1 MEENEKTVYELQPNT
16 KQVTKSDEP
25 QQTTQSR
32 EQTSAHP
39 AHSGDYLLDTKPAAQ
54 EQTVGDS
61 SKNQK
66 SLVRSGISLS
76 FLTLLSRILGL
87 IREMTKAAFLGTSF
101 LADAYTFAFQ
111 LPNLFRRLFAENSIS
126 VAFIP
131 TFKSYLEQEQTDPA
145 KKEETKEFLKATFTL
160 ISFLTTVFT
169 LLGIILAPLITQF
182 FTESTDPELIS
193 EMAVLTRIMFPYLI
207 VISIAAFFQGIL
219 NGMKIFAPSGFT
231 PVLFNIIVV
240 LATYLL
246 SPYTANPARAMSIG
260 VISGG
265 SVQALFQLPF
275 VLKQHRTVQFTTLK
289 KAFTNPGTR
298 KVLRLV
304 APTIFGMAAYQLN
317 DLVSM
322 WLAGNAGPGIQSS
335 LSYSLRLQ
343 ELILGIFAVS
353 VGTVILPDLTSF
365 AEKKLNKEF
374 DELLLSSIRIITLIA
389 IPVTFFAMT
398 FSESLIR
405 LVYKSKNFTEESVM
419 LTNKAFLCHMTGLF
433 FIAVNRIISPA
444 FYAKKNTKSPT
455 IAGVVCFAVN
465 MAVAA
470 CLAKPFQGAGIAFA
484 LSIASAV
491 NTVVLFI
498 FMRKKQIADAKF
510 MIKGTLLYV
519 LRILVFSVAATIV
532 PMLIKKPLFALFNTG
547 NRFIDQGVPLVICGI
562 IFAAVGVLLLVITKD
577 PLISKITGKF
587 LRRK

>member
-1 MEENEKTVYELQPNT
+1 MEENEKTVQPTPEPVQTGGSAQTEKMPEPAENQETLQNS
-16 KQVTKSDEP
+16 KSA
-25 QQTTQSR
+25 QSAA
-32 EQTSAHP
+32 SA
-39 AHSGDYLLDTKPAAQ
+39 ANK
-54 EQTVGDS
+54 
-61 SKNQK
+61 K
-66 SLVRSGISLS
+66 SLVRSGLSLS

-101 LADAYTFAFQ
+101 LADAFTFAFQ

-131 TFKSYLEQEQTDPA
+131 TFKSYIEQEQAAPA
-145 KKEETKEFLKATFTL
+145 KKQETKEFLKATFTL

-169 LLGIILAPLITQF
+169 LLGILLAPLITPF
-182 FTESTDPELIS
+182 FTESTDPELVS

-231 PVLFNIIVV
+231 PVLFNLIVI
-240 LATYLL
+240 LASYIL
-246 SPYTANPARAMSIG
+246 SPYTVNPARAMAIG

-275 VLKQHRTVQFTTLK
+275 VLKNHRTVQFTSLK

-365 AEKKLNKEF
+365 ADKKLDKEF
-374 DELLLSSIRIITLIA
+374 NDLLLSSIRIITLIA

-398 FSESLIR
+398 FSDNIIR
-405 LVYKSKNFTEESVM
+405 LVYKSKNFTEDSVM
-419 LTNKAFLCHMTGLF
+419 LTNKAFLFHMTGLF

-455 IAGVVCFAVN
+455 IAGVVCFAAN
-465 MAVAA
+465 MAIAA
-470 CLAKPFQGAGIAFA
+470 CLAKPFQGGGIALA
-484 LSIASAV
+484 LSIASAI
-491 NTVVLFI
+491 NTIVLFI
-498 FMRKKQIADAKF
+498 FMKKDKIADASF
-510 MIKGTLLYV
+510 MLKGTFLYV
-519 LRILVFSVAATIV
+519 LRILVFSVLATAAAY
-532 PMLIKKPLFALFNTG
+532 LIKKPVFALFNTG
-547 NRFIDQGVPLVICGI
+547 NRFIDQGAPLIICGLA
-562 IFAAVGVLLLVITKD
+562 FAAVGVLMLVITKD
-577 PLISKITGKF
+577 PLVATIWRRFGRKSGK
-587 LRRK
+587 